1 MLFVVVIRY
10 CINLC
15 TKDCQV
21 INASKVRS
29 RFEYFLLIF
38 TLRLELILKVVGLD
52 AELNSLPN
60 AAIFKGEVASHPH
73 PQPRIDLN

>member
-1 MLFVVVIRY
+1 MLFVVGIRY
-10 CINLC
+10 CVNLC
-15 TKDCQV
+15 TKDCQ
-21 INASKVRS
+21 IFNLRKVTS

-38 TLRLELILKVVGLD
+38 ALRLELILKVVGLD
-52 AELNSLPN
+52 AELNSVSN